1 MKWSRL
7 MVLALLA
14 SLTVQADTFTISWTP
29 PTARTDGTP
38 IDETEFS
45 KYSFYCDGNH
55 VVDLAVIPGVWE
67 ADVTIHPQGT
77 YVCGLTVSD
86 LEGRESELSNSL
98 DFVVGPH
105 APGPVTGLQII
116 RQVP

>member
-7 MVLALLA
+7 TALALLA
-14 SLTVQADTFTISWTP
+14 SLTVQADTFTIRWTP

-38 IDETEFS
+38 ITEAEFS
-45 KYSFYCDGNH
+45 KYTLYCDGNAL
-55 VVDLAVIPGVWE
+55 VDLGVVPGFWE
-67 ADVTIHPQGT
+67 AEITIDPQGT
-77 YVCGLTVSD
+77 YSCGLTVSD
-86 LEGRESELSNSL
+86 LQGQESELSNQL

-105 APGPVTGLQII
+105 RPGPVTDLQII